1 MSDRERAMAQGWE
14 QVDHGAVGVLRAA
27 NGGAY
32 PYGNSLVVR
41 GSGGSLLV
49 DPSLALGGPDELP
62 AVDAVVVSHAHEDH
76 VVGLG
81 GIDRP
86 VHVHEADLA
95 GVRSTEALLA
105 GYGLPPAAT
114 EDMQRSLL
122 GEFRVAS
129 RPDARGVPDG
139 HVFDLGDRTAT
150 VVHLPGHTAGH
161 SGLLVEPDGFFYVA
175 DIDLTSF
182 GPYYGDVGSDLED
195 FERSIAACAEVD
207 ARWYGTFHQKGVIEG
222 AEEFRTRL
230 GAYRGVIERRDAA
243 LTAFLAE
250 PRSLADVVAHRL
262 VYRPHVEASH
272 VDTVEE
278 RTAELHIAR
287 LVRAG
292 SVAEVGPL
300 TYRAV

>member
-1 MSDRERAMAQGWE
+1 MAQGWE
-14 QVDHGAVGVLRAA
+14 QVEHGAVAVLRAA
-27 NGGAY
+27 NGGTY

-41 GSGGSLLV
+41 GSGGTLLV

-81 GIDRP
+81 EIDRP

-95 GVRSTEALLA
+95 GIRSTRALVE
-105 GYGLPPAAT
+105 GYGLPPALT
-114 EDMQRSLL
+114 EDLGRSLPTD
-122 GEFRVAS
+122 FRVAA
-129 RPDARGVPDG
+129 RPDATGVADG

-195 FERSIAACAEVD
+195 FERSIRACAEVD
-207 ARWYGTFHQKGVIEG
+207 ARWYGTFHQKGVVEG
-222 AEEFRTRL
+222 AEEFRARL
-230 GAYRGVIERRDAA
+230 TAYRTVIARRDAA
-243 LTAFLAE
+243 LTEFLAE

-262 VYRPHVEASH
+262 VYRPHVDTAF
-272 VDTVEE
+272 VDTVEA
-278 RTAELHIAR
+278 RTAEQHIAR

-292 SVAEVGPL
+292 SVVEVAPL
-300 TYRAV
+300 TYRAA